1 MSDEFERFNTN
12 SEDQNN
18 SSERTSH
25 TQDGTSVE
33 YGPRFDSRYSYGSTA
48 VKRSSNSRVIAV
60 LVALGVIFAALCG
73 VGGVLLGGYLSGGD
87 GSSID
92 SGDGSLGGDS
102 SMAPGQRADNVV
114 IYETDANAVATD
126 GSVAS
131 VAEKSAASVVEIMTT
146 ATSNYNPNKTVSG
159 AGSGVIIAEST
170 EQSFTYVITNNH
182 VVEGYETIRVRTTDG
197 TEYDAAVIGTDWC
210 SDIAVLRIEAKD
222 LSVATFASS
231 DSLKLGQEVVAIGN
245 PLGSLGGSVTNGI
258 ISGLSRTITIEG
270 IPMTLLQTN
279 AAINP
284 RNSGGGLFDMN
295 GNLIGIV
302 NAKSVGEEVDNI
314 GFAIPSSTAKAMAEQ
329 IIAQGY
335 VSGRADLGFSF
346 GNSTTTSGLTVYS
359 YAYNNEVTTPIES
372 GYILYAVTVDGKP
385 VEIASI
391 DDYRGILAS
400 LGIGDTVQATIYKPV
415 SSGFFTQYKSFT
427 VTLTVH
433 EYKPS

>member
-1 MSDEFERFNTN
+1 MSDEFDRSNTN
-12 SEDQNN
+12 SEEQNG
-18 SSERTSH
+18 TSRAE
-25 TQDGTSVE
+25 DGTSVE
-33 YGPRFDSRYSYGSTA
+33 YGPRFDSRYGYGSTA
-48 VKRSSNSRVIAV
+48 VKRNSNSRIIAV

-73 VGGVLLGGYLSGGD
+73 VGGVLLGGYLSEKD
-87 GSSID
+87 GSIT
-92 SGDGSLGGDS
+92 DGGTLGGDS
-102 SMAPGQRADNVV
+102 SIAPGQGADNVV
-114 IYETDANAVATD
+114 IYETDANAAATD

-170 EQSFTYVITNNH
+170 EKNYTYVITNNH

-197 TEYDAAVIGTDWC
+197 TEYDAAVIGTDWV
-210 SDIAVLRIEAKD
+210 SDIAVLRIEAKG
-222 LSVATFASS
+222 LTVATFASS
-231 DSLKLGQEVVAIGN
+231 DSVKLGQEVVAIGN

-284 RNSGGGLFDMN
+284 GNSGGGLFDMN

-314 GFAIPSSTAKAMAEQ
+314 GFAIPSTTAKAMAEQ
-329 IIAQGY
+329 IIARGY

-346 GNSTTTSGLTVYS
+346 GNSTTVSGLTVYS
-359 YAYNNEVTTPIES
+359 YAYNDEVTTPIES
-372 GYILYAVTVDGKP
+372 GYILYSVTVGGKT
-385 VEIASI
+385 VEVASI
-391 DDYRGILAS
+391 DDYRGVLAS
-400 LGIGDTVQATIYKPV
+400 LKIGDSVKATIYKPV
-415 SSGFFTQYKSFT
+415 SSGFFTNYKQFT
-427 VTLTVH
+427 VTLTAH
-433 EYKPS
+433 EYKPN